1 MKKKLR
7 SLESIIEK
15 SDISDNQEIEI
26 VDSIIFRSYMKSSSY
41 RDYKKM
47 LLIKETKKYIMES
60 SIYNNIKEQ
69 YVDDFY
75 KEEDGRLIV
84 QIILPKEANKDVKE
98 S

>member
-1 MKKKLR
+1 MKKKLM

-47 LLIKETKKYIMES
+47 LLIKETKKYIIES

-84 QIILPKEANKDVKE
+84 QIILPKEVNKDVKE

>member
-1 MKKKLR
+1 MKKKLM

-15 SDISDNQEIEI
+15 SDILDNQEIEI

>member
-15 SDISDNQEIEI
+15 SDISDNQKIEI

>member
-1 MKKKLR
+1 M

-15 SDISDNQEIEI
+15 SDILDNQEIEI

-84 QIILPKEANKDVKE
+84 QIILPNEANKDVKE

>member
-1 MKKKLR
+1 MKKKLM

-15 SDISDNQEIEI
+15 SDILDNQEIEI

-84 QIILPKEANKDVKE
+84 QIILSKEVNKDVKE

>member
-1 MKKKLR
+1 M

-15 SDISDNQEIEI
+15 SDILDNQEIEI

-84 QIILPKEANKDVKE
+84 QIILSKEVNKDVKE

>member
-1 MKKKLR
+1 M

-15 SDISDNQEIEI
+15 SDILDNQEIEI

>member
-1 MKKKLR
+1 M

-47 LLIKETKKYIMES
+47 LLIKETKKYIIES

-84 QIILPKEANKDVKE
+84 QIILPKEVNKDVKE

>member
-1 MKKKLR
+1 M

-15 SDISDNQEIEI
+15 SDILDNQELEI

>member
-1 MKKKLR
+1 MKKKLM

-15 SDISDNQEIEI
+15 SDILDNQELEI